1 MVTHG
6 DNSIEFN
13 TRVLDYFVRGS
24 RGWMMKCNVPTKV
37 VAFFPKVIAGAT
49 QMDFFTTAAIVVVL
63 QYFTGQVAPLA
74 LEFGVSH
81 LFVFVVSS
89 LSFSRT
95 ANYFDH
101 WKCF

>member
-37 VAFFPKVIAGAT
+37 HAMVRKVITGAA
-49 QMDFFTTAAIVVVL
+49 QMDFFTAISFIVVL
-63 QYFTGQVAPLA
+63 QYFIGHFAPLA

-81 LFVFVVSS
+81 LFVFVGSFH
-89 LSFSRT
+89 SFSRI
-95 ANYFDH
+95 ANYFDDR
-101 WKCF
+101 K